1 MAYTFQEVLTWTFTQ
16 QDLKSA
22 VENYTY
28 LRCTWLE
35 APDQASNTDFI
46 QAVDILKQAA
56 SIGNPIVCGG
66 LFAKAGSHFRNARK
80 TQRDE
85 PKLMSYIGE
94 MFCNH
99 WMDKDHLNITLQQEI
114 STMKYNGSFW
124 HRYGN
129 DITDLGAAAL
139 TAIGALFGAPPGP
152 TAGVCGKGAKSI
164 EESNSEEADA
174 KVRNFNN
181 MRNIVLSLR
190 F

>member
-1 MAYTFQEVLTWTFTQ
+1 MAYTFKEVLTWTFTQ

-22 VENYTY
+22 VGNFTY
-28 LRCTWLE
+28 LRNTWLE
-35 APDQASNTDFI
+35 DPDQISNSDFI
-46 QAVDILKQAA
+46 QAVDILNQAA
-56 SIGNPIVCGG
+56 SIGNPMVCGG
-66 LFAKAGSHFRNARK
+66 LFAKAGSYFRNARK

-94 MFCNH
+94 MLCNH
-99 WMDKDHLNITLQQEI
+99 SNITLQQEI

-139 TAIGALFGAPPGP
+139 AVVGTLFGAPPGP
-152 TAGVCGKGAKSI
+152 TAGVCGKGARSI
-164 EESNSEEADA
+164 RDSNSEGANA
-174 KVRNFNN
+174 KVQNFNN
-181 MRNIVLSLR
+181 MRNSVLSLR